1 MPHCGETL
9 LPHQSV
15 MLWPLVGGRRMQ
27 FAQLKRRELITLLGG
42 TAATWPLAARGQQSA
57 MPVVGY
63 LDASS
68 PGATA
73 ARVAVFRQGLAEAG
87 YVEGRNVAIPYL
99 WAEGQ
104 YDRLPQMAA
113 ELVRRQVAVIVASP
127 IPAAVA
133 AKAATATIPI
143 VFSVAGDPVK
153 LGLVA
158 GLARPGGNATGVNF
172 FQAELGA
179 KQLGLLREL
188 LPRAAHIGLL
198 VNPSNA
204 NVEGVTKD
212 VTAAA
217 ATIGLQI
224 AVVRATDSRE
234 IEAALAMLVRN
245 KADALMVGADSLFF
259 NRRLQ
264 LVTLA
269 TRHALPAIYNVREYP
284 QVGGLMSY
292 GTSLTEVYRQLGDYT
307 GRILKGAKPADLPVV
322 QSIKFELVINL
333 ITARALGL
341 EVPPTLLA
349 RADEV
354 IE

>member
-1 MPHCGETL
+1 M
-9 LPHQSV
+9 
-15 MLWPLVGGRRMQ
+15 
-27 FAQLKRRELITLLGG
+27 KRREFITLLGG
-42 TAATWPLAARGQQSA
+42 PAAAVWPLAARAQQPA
-57 MPVVGY
+57 MPVIGY
-63 LDASS
+63 LNAGW
-68 PGATA
+68 PGPNATLL
-73 ARVAVFRQGLAEAG
+73 AVFRQSLAVAG
-87 YVEGRNVAIPYL
+87 YVEGRSLAIEYH

-104 YDRLPQMAA
+104 YDRLPAMAA
-113 ELVRRQVAVIVASP
+113 ELVRRQVAVIVAAP

-133 AKAATATIPI
+133 ARAATATVPI
-143 VFSVAGDPVK
+143 VFRVAGDPVK

-224 AVVRATDSRE
+224 DVVRASDSRE

-269 TRHALPAIYNVREYP
+269 TRHAIPAVYFVRDFAEA
-284 QVGGLMSY
+284 GGLMSY
-292 GTSLTEVYRQLGDYT
+292 GKSRPSC
-307 GRILKGAKPADLPVV
+307 RSCSRPN
-322 QSIKFELVINL
+322 SSW
-333 ITARALGL
+333 
-341 EVPPTLLA
+341 
-349 RADEV
+349 
-354 IE
+354 